1 METKQREIL
10 LRTMKDFMAFC
21 DIAGLKWYLAY
32 GSAIG
37 AVRHNGFIPWDD
49 DIDVYMPR
57 EDYER
62 FLSMKGKISE
72 ISGFSDYST
81 FYREYKNY
89 FGITPSEETRMK
101 Q

>member
-1 METKQREIL
+1 MPPLQEKIVNLAVCYNYMETKQREIL

-62 FLSMKGKISE
+62 F
-72 ISGFSDYST
+72 
-81 FYREYKNY
+81 
-89 FGITPSEETRMK
+89 PVV
-101 Q
+101 

>member
-37 AVRHNGFIPWDD
+37 AVATTDSFRGMTI
-49 DIDVYMPR
+49 
-57 EDYER
+57 
-62 FLSMKGKISE
+62 
-72 ISGFSDYST
+72 
-81 FYREYKNY
+81 
-89 FGITPSEETRMK
+89 
-101 Q
+101 

>member
-10 LRTMKDFMAFC
+10 LRTMKDFMAIC

-72 ISGFSDYST
+72 IRRGYSVANSP
-81 FYREYKNY
+81 FFKYISKA
-89 FGITPSEETRMK
+89 FKS
-101 Q
+101 

>member
-37 AVRHNGFIPWDD
+37 AVRHHGIIPWDD
-49 DIDVYMPR
+49 DIDVIMPR
-57 EDYER
+57 PDYDRLLEIAQQEDFGQYE
-62 FLSMKGKISE
+62 L
-72 ISGFSDYST
+72 
-81 FYREYKNY
+81 
-89 FGITPSEETRMK
+89 ITQIGRAHV
-101 Q
+101 